1 MAAEMMSLWKN
12 LSMLF
17 DKRMEEKEMTINQQA
32 EELNAIRLKVS
43 GLKDFC
49 IMLIKHVPHRLFI
62 TR

>member
-32 EELNAIRLKVS
+32 VELNAIRLKVS

-49 IMLIKHVPHRLFI
+49 IMLIKTLHLDYS
-62 TR
+62 